1 MGVDLV
7 SLNWLDRRNGNF
19 GHRSKGHDTVKA
31 FTDPR
36 VFRWVCAAWFA
47 VTEGI
52 AGVFDYHYV
61 GAQIIYLSVVAMAP
75 AILWAAVPI
84 WALVSGVK
92 RLLQHRYRVGIAWIL
107 MPAAAVA
114 CVVPAHEL
122 GDILLFRSQK
132 ASYDVIAKDA
142 MAGHCSRAERVAWP
156 AFVSFASCTTPVAVV
171 MPWGEFVSLWIGIVY
186 DAADEIAR
194 PLSLRSPQWQSTP
207 AGQALDSTHA
217 RSVRSLGNHYY
228 LATGGCCFRDV
239 PESSGVVR
247 APADR

>member
-1 MGVDLV
+1 M
-7 SLNWLDRRNGNF
+7 R
-19 GHRSKGHDTVKA
+19 A

-36 VFRWVCAAWFA
+36 VFRWVCAAWLV

-52 AGVFDYHYV
+52 AGVFDYHYI
-61 GAQIIYLSVVAMAP
+61 GARIIYLSVVAMAP
-75 AILWAAVPI
+75 AILWAAVPV

-132 ASYDVIAKDA
+132 TSYDVIAKDA

-171 MPWGEFVSLWIGIVY
+171 MPWGEFDSLWIGIVY

-207 AGQALDSTHA
+207 AGQALYSTHA
-217 RSVRSLGNHYY
+217 MSVRSLGNHYY

-247 APADR
+247 ALADR